1 MGYEVPFG
9 RQPVEA
15 VVAVPP
21 SKSIMNRALVCAAL
35 ADGQTT
41 IEGVAPGDDTIAMI
55 GCLGALGVRVA
66 VTDDDTVEVTGIGGA
81 IEAAPVTLHAGLAGT
96 TARFVTA
103 VAALGHQPYT
113 VDGNGPLRRRPMGPL
128 HEALVA
134 LGAEVEHHGAP
145 GCLPVTITGPANAGL
160 PLLLP
165 GDVSSQY
172 VSALMMIGPYL
183 PDGLDLHVTTPLV
196 SAPYVWITAAVMRS
210 FGCASVGVHEE
221 RAVSVATG
229 RYDAGVHYAVE
240 PDASSASYPLAL
252 AAVRGGTVKVPGLG
266 RQSIQ
271 GDVEFVQILE
281 EMGCEVRRDDDG
293 IRLSRD
299 PERPLEGIDVDL
311 RDMSD
316 LVPTLAVV
324 AATASSTTVISGV
337 GFIRHKE
344 SDRVGDLA
352 TELAKTGARV
362 YEQPDGIIIEPS
374 LLHGAALNTHDDH
387 RLAMAFGVLGA
398 VVEGIDIDDAD
409 VVSKTWPDYWETLEW
424 LVGAEARGR

>member
-160 PLLLP
+160 PCCCP
-165 GDVSSQY
+165 E
-172 VSALMMIGPYL
+172 
-183 PDGLDLHVTTPLV
+183 TC
-196 SAPYVWITAAVMRS
+196 R
-210 FGCASVGVHEE
+210 AS
-221 RAVSVATG
+221 T
-229 RYDAGVHYAVE
+229 
-240 PDASSASYPLAL
+240 
-252 AAVRGGTVKVPGLG
+252 
-266 RQSIQ
+266 
-271 GDVEFVQILE
+271 
-281 EMGCEVRRDDDG
+281 CRR
-293 IRLSRD
+293 
-299 PERPLEGIDVDL
+299 
-311 RDMSD
+311 
-316 LVPTLAVV
+316 
-324 AATASSTTVISGV
+324 
-337 GFIRHKE
+337 
-344 SDRVGDLA
+344 
-352 TELAKTGARV
+352 
-362 YEQPDGIIIEPS
+362 
-374 LLHGAALNTHDDH
+374 
-387 RLAMAFGVLGA
+387 
-398 VVEGIDIDDAD
+398 
-409 VVSKTWPDYWETLEW
+409 
-424 LVGAEARGR
+424 